1 MHILDEIVAYKKEEV
16 AKAKIIKPISAL
28 EKGFYFDRSCHSLKA
43 SICDPSLSGVIA
55 EFKRKSPSKS
65 DINLTASITDVTLGY
80 QNAKAS
86 GISILTDEHFFGG
99 KKEFLKT
106 TRSQVGVPVL
116 RKDFIIDEY
125 QIIEAKAI
133 GADAILLIARIL
145 TSKEMNHLS
154 QLARSIGLEVLV
166 EIHNEEEL
174 QKIPT
179 QLDVIGIN
187 NRDLDTF
194 KVDYHNS
201 IQLLGQLPPALCKI
215 SESGIH
221 NVDTM
226 LMLWENG
233 FDGFLIGESFMSK
246 SDPGAAA
253 SSILTSFT
261 EQRSLRDES

>member
-1 MHILDEIVAYKKEEV
+1 MHILDKIVAYKKEEV
-16 AKAKIIKPISAL
+16 AKAKVIRPISVL
-28 EKGFYFDRSCHSLKA
+28 EKSSHFGRTCHSLKA
-43 SICDPSLSGVIA
+43 SIINPLHSGVIA

-65 DINLTASITDVTLGY
+65 DINLTASGTDVTIGY

-99 KKEFLKT
+99 KNEFLESA
-106 TRSQVGVPVL
+106 RSHINLPLL

-133 GADAILLIARIL
+133 GADAVLLIARIL
-145 TSKEMNHLS
+145 THNDMNHLS
-154 QLARSIGLEVLV
+154 KMARSLGLEVLV
-166 EIHNEEEL
+166 EIHNEQEL
-174 QKIPT
+174 EKIPT

-201 IQLLGQLPPALCKI
+201 ITLLEQLPAALCKI

-221 NVDTM
+221 DVDTM
-226 LMLWENG
+226 LMLWKKG

-246 SDPGAAA
+246 PDPGTAAL
-253 SSILTSFT
+253 SMLTKFM
-261 EQRSLRDES
+261 QLRSEHDVS